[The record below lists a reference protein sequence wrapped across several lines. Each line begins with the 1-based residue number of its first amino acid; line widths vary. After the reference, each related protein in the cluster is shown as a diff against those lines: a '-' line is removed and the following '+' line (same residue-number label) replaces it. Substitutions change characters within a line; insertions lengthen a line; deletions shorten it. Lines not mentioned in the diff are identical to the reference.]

1 MVKVEKKIHSKILYL
16 FKLLENYM
24 IISMNIDMLFL
35 FSILT
40 FFYENVC
47 SFISLLVIIYM
58 IILTVISCII
68 RNDDSLNDYGLT
80 MKSDPDLDTLHSFYS
95 ILNKKKK
102 YRLIEELVRAQTMKF
117 KKDFVKFIDNSNY
130 DLNGINTLDSDE
142 ILSILTNF
150 ISSTKNREVK
160 GFNMY

>member
-95 ILNKKKK
+95 KISKEK
-102 YRLIEELVRAQTMKF
+102 YRFVTAQNMEFKKELVSLI
-117 KKDFVKFIDNSNY
+117 KKSNF
-130 DLNGINTLDSDE
+130 DLDINKPTNSDE
-142 ILSILTNF
+142 ILAILSQVT
-150 ISSTKNREVK
+150 TKREVN
-160 GFNMY
+160 GFIEN

>member
-58 IILTVISCII
+58 IILTVMSFII

-95 ILNKKKK
+95 KISKEK
-102 YRLIEELVRAQTMKF
+102 YRFVTAQNMEFKKELVSLI
-117 KKDFVKFIDNSNY
+117 KKSNF
-130 DLNGINTLDSDE
+130 DLDINKPTNSDE
-142 ILSILTNF
+142 ILAILSQVT
-150 ISSTKNREVK
+150 TKREVN
-160 GFNMY
+160 GFIEN